1 MILLIGVFIL
11 ILTNYISFGWSKKH
25 SLKFANFE
33 AISNVTRQTLIP
45 KRTLPLLFRI
55 IILLCIIFSLS
66 GIGIWYDGYTSNLD
80 YVIVVDASGSMT
92 ADDFQPSRLGA
103 AKQAAISF
111 VDVLDAQTNIG
122 IISFAGSSFIDLAL
136 TNEKSEIK
144 DKINNINIINAGGTA
159 IGDAVVLASNMFKIS
174 KTQDKGRSVILLT
187 DGQSNVGISIEDAIT
202 YASKNGVVVNTIG
215 IGTSEGGTF
224 MDSNAVTQLDSS
236 TLQKLS
242 EETGGKFYLV
252 TNKEDL
258 KNAYLSIFE
267 TSKTRIYV
275 DATKYMLLLVFI
287 MLLLDWVLANTR
299 YKTII

>member
-1 MILLIGVFIL
+1 MEIRFEHPFYLVMLLSIPLL
-11 ILTNYISFGWSKKH
+11 ILTHYYFLKHVHKKAM
-25 SLKFANFE
+25 KFANFE

-55 IILLCIIFSLS
+55 IILLCIISSLS

-144 DKINNINIINAGGTA
+144 DTINNINIINAGGTA

-174 KTQDKGRSVILLT
+174 KTQDKGRSVILIT

-224 MDSNAVTQLDSS
+224 MDNNAITQLDSS

-242 EETGGKFYLV
+242 EENGGKF
-252 TNKEDL
+252 
-258 KNAYLSIFE
+258 
-267 TSKTRIYV
+267 
-275 DATKYMLLLVFI
+275 
-287 MLLLDWVLANTR
+287 
-299 YKTII
+299 